1 MSEIFNIFPTTIYA
15 DRVENHFEFKELY
28 YDLYSKYDYVENE
41 RSNTVSEGQVDVD
54 PLLHL
59 EPTLYPLFGE
69 IISHVKKYV
78 LEILEYKDIFNY
90 AITKSW
96 ISRARD
102 NKEIPWHIHSTSHV
116 SFVYFLN
123 IPPNSHQTIFL
134 NRENP
139 NGLFLG
145 SNSQNTVDD
154 ATMVKKYN
162 DLNSR
167 TFYINPQ
174 EGVVL
179 LFPSNVS
186 HGTKAIDENFNDER
200 LAIVGD
206 VNLILKEEF
215 LHHSMGLIDEK
226 YWMKFE

>member
-1 MSEIFNIFPTTIYA
+1 MSQIFNVFPTTIYA
-15 DRVENHFEFKELY
+15 ERVENHPVYKELY
-28 YDLYSKYDYVENE
+28 YDLYAKYDYKENE
-41 RSNTVSEGQVDVD
+41 RSDVVSEGQKDVH

-59 EPTLYPLFGE
+59 EPTLHPVFGE

-78 LEILEYKDIFNY
+78 LDILEYKDIFNY

-154 ATMVKKYN
+154 ATMVK
-162 DLNSR
+162 
-167 TFYINPQ
+167 
-174 EGVVL
+174 
-179 LFPSNVS
+179 
-186 HGTKAIDENFNDER
+186 
-200 LAIVGD
+200 
-206 VNLILKEEF
+206 
-215 LHHSMGLIDEK
+215 
-226 YWMKFE
+226 

>member
-1 MSEIFNIFPTTIYA
+1 MSQIFNVFPTTIYA
-15 DRVENHFEFKELY
+15 ERVENHPVYKELY
-28 YDLYSKYDYVENE
+28 YDLYAKYDYEENE
-41 RSNTVSEGQVDVD
+41 RSDVVSEG
-54 PLLHL
+54 
-59 EPTLYPLFGE
+59 
-69 IISHVKKYV
+69 KKYV
-78 LEILEYKDIFNY
+78 LDILEYKDIFNY

-102 NKEIPWHIHSTSHV
+102 NKEIPWHIHSTSHN

-123 IPPNSHQTIFL
+123 VPPNSHQTIFN

-145 SNSQNTVDD
+145 SNSENTVDD

-167 TFYINPQ
+167 TFYISPQ

-186 HGTKAIDENFNDER
+186 HGTKAIDPNFNDER

-206 VNLILKEEF
+206 VNLILKEQY

>member
-1 MSEIFNIFPTTIYA
+1 M
-15 DRVENHFEFKELY
+15 
-28 YDLYSKYDYVENE
+28 
-41 RSNTVSEGQVDVD
+41 
-54 PLLHL
+54 
-59 EPTLYPLFGE
+59 
-69 IISHVKKYV
+69 
-78 LEILEYKDIFNY
+78 
-90 AITKSW
+90 
-96 ISRARD
+96 
-102 NKEIPWHIHSTSHV
+102 
-116 SFVYFLN
+116 
-123 IPPNSHQTIFL
+123 
-134 NRENP
+134 
-139 NGLFLG
+139 FLG

-167 TFYINPQ
+167 TFFIHPQ

-179 LFPSNVS
+179 LFPSTVS
-186 HGTKAIDENFNDER
+186 HGTKAVDENFKDER

>member
-15 DRVENHFEFKELY
+15 DRVENHFAFKELY

-116 SFVYFLN
+116 SFVYYLN
-123 IPPNSHQTIFL
+123 IPAYSHTTRFMNVENYNS
-134 NRENP
+134 
-139 NGLFLG
+139 LFLG
-145 SNSQNTVDD
+145 ANSHETNDD
-154 ATMVKKYN
+154 KNMIAEYN
-162 DLNSR
+162 MLNAK
-167 TFYINPQ
+167 TFFIHPQ
-174 EGVVL
+174 EGHVAI
-179 LFPSNVS
+179 FPSRVQ
-186 HGTKAIDENFNDER
+186 HGTQCIKQDFNDER
-200 LAIVGD
+200 LSIVGD
-206 VNLILKEEF
+206 CNLILKDEH
-215 LHHSMGLIDEK
+215 LLHSMGLIDEK
-226 YWMKFE
+226 YWKKYE